1 MFNPKKN
8 LLDQQLAVSGL
19 EMGIEAITASLI
31 GAGISAGTSI
41 LGGIF
46 GSSQASKQNAAARR
60 AERKQTKAAKKVAK
74 AANKYNAEAF
84 RIERENYYNNR
95 NFQYETALKDYRYQ
109 QQIRDFEYRQVLKQY
124 SKSVENTESQL
135 TFNSI
140 AAIDAYESEQR
151 ALNEIRRED
160 AFNRQGSLVISA
172 ELRRE
177 LCRYRREDAFNRQ
190 GSLVDRLQEEG
201 TAALGQAGNSR
212 NKGIQSRVAAAGRNE
227 TISDASLASSVEQSQ
242 RNMTAIALQKYAA
255 DMQAK
260 ASMMIKPEPL
270 PTLPIPELGP
280 EMIFMPP
287 MEATPAY
294 IPPARQ
300 VSTVAPLIS
309 GVSSAASTLADVS
322 WGDVFGGGGGEQQSA
337 AVKAG
342 WPGNR
347 NY

>member
-1 MFNPKKN
+1 MFNPKEN
-8 LLDQQLAVSGL
+8 LLDQQLTFSGL
-19 EMGIEAITASLI
+19 EMSIEPITATLI
-31 GAGISAGTSI
+31 GAGISAGSSI
-41 LGGIF
+41 LGGIM

-74 AANKYNAEAF
+74 ATNKYNAEAF
-84 RIERENYYNNR
+84 RIEKENYYNNR

-124 SKSVENTESQL
+124 SKSVENTENQL

-160 AFNRQGSLVISA
+160 AFNRQGSLV
-172 ELRRE
+172 
-177 LCRYRREDAFNRQ
+177 
-190 GSLVDRLQEEG
+190 DRLQQEG

-294 IPPARQ
+294 VPPARQ

-309 GVSSAASTLADVS
+309 GVSSAASSLSGVNWS
-322 WGDVFGGGGGEQQSA
+322 EVF
-337 AVKAG
+337 K
-342 WPGNR
+342 R
-347 NY
+347 